1 MCSKPSEI
9 SRSHLKDTSRWWLE
23 WFERNQSEGFGQCGE
38 LKNISTCNSTQ
49 MLVLYVLMRRSVQ
62 IFWIML
68 LVEHDMAPPEFPDP
82 NFQVIAWIGPIAAR
96 CFTGCFIPASVKQ
109 RLKCLSCIYQ
119 GISDGMKR
127 VAVKISRDDLSRR
140 GWKRVGKSC
149 WQICPG
155 QVLFQNQPPVEYL
168 PISCCQSVSPW
179 FLSTPYQNNSKYI
192 FPPKFAMFYMQ
203 SHLFPR
209 DLMDNPISWI
219 IPTNQLGLQCG
230 SAKKWFLLLYKF
242 TSLLWLS
249 RYIYNNNYSYT
260 PTKIYINSSHFQP
273 TIGV

>member
-9 SRSHLKDTSRWWLE
+9 SRSHLKDTARWWLE

-62 IFWIML
+62 ICWIML

-82 NFQVIAWIGPIAAR
+82 NFQVIAWICPIAAR

-119 GISDGMKR
+119 GISDGMER

-140 GWKRVGKSC
+140 GWQRVGKSC
-149 WQICPG
+149 RSVLDRCNLKASR
-155 QVLFQNQPPVEYL
+155 VVALLFQNPPPVEYL
-168 PISCCQSVSPW
+168 HILLPNYIPMFSEYPI
-179 FLSTPYQNNSKYI
+179 SKYI

-209 DLMDNPISWI
+209 DLMDNPISWN
-219 IPTNQLGLQCG
+219 IPTNQLGLQCR

-242 TSLLWLS
+242 TSFLWLS
-249 RYIYNNNYSYT
+249 RYFYN
-260 PTKIYINSSHFQP
+260 IR
-273 TIGV
+273 